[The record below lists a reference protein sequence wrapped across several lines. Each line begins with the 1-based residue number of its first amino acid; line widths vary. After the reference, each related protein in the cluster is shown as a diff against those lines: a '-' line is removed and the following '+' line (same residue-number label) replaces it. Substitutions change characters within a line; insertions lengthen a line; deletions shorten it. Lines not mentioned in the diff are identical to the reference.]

1 MAEQRPSFDLVVIN
15 PPMVFGPVAPF
26 LSSFAALN
34 TSNERIRALV
44 QGDVRAAGAGLPA
57 TGGFLFVDVRDVAA
71 AHVRALSV
79 VVVVDDGAGEQRGAG
94 AAGGHRFF
102 VAAGHYSNKRIC
114 DAVRRAHPH
123 LAPVLPDAAATVD
136 DMPAD
141 VYGFDNGKSRRL
153 LGLTYRSL
161 DECIGDAAASMLA
174 LERKL
179 AAKPV

>member
-1 MAEQRPSFDLVVIN
+1 MAEQRPPFDLVVIN
-15 PPMVFGPVAPF
+15 PPMVFGPVTPF
-26 LSSFAALN
+26 LTSFAALN

-44 QGDVRAAGAGLPA
+44 QGDIRRAGAGLPA
-57 TGGFLFVDVRDVAA
+57 TGGFLFVDVRDVAT
-71 AHVRALSV
+71 AHLRALSV
-79 VVVVDDGAGEQRGAG
+79 VLENPVIGTEELGAET
-94 AAGGHRFF
+94 GGHRFF

-114 DAVRRAHPH
+114 DAVRRTHPA
-123 LAPVLPDAAATVD
+123 LAPVLPDAADTVD
-136 DMPAD
+136 DFPAA